1 MPVTTP
7 TIEVQSDQRQQEF
20 IAAIHAVINAD
31 RILTEQE
38 LLVTTACELLV
49 DGALDTPE
57 IVRQVNTIWAGA
69 SIPGSHVVAALQT
82 AVKAGLMITAQ
93 SRGGS
98 TWSLTPAG
106 RVGAGGARDWTD
118 EAYARTGRQ
127 LQELA
132 TKDFRPVSDVEAR
145 LWVDLLAQSLSDG
158 TREAYAAFIGDVAL
172 LVDGTLLPKAFD
184 SSVAFRAIRAAQL
197 DEGTTEFLEAAVLG
211 ALDRTD
217 PFGNDLVS
225 HIATGCVLLA
235 FLAGCDRAD
244 VRARLQDLAGEE
256 FLLDTPA
263 LVLFAGSAQDAEPI
277 TRAIEATLSGGG
289 KVIVAEHSIE
299 EFVELVE
306 AIGAEHIPALTQAL
320 REGLNARAYC
330 TTVDSRLLETWVGAL
345 DEGRYRSWDD
355 FVREAHRIKQR
366 LAAIGVDVRPHGNYV
381 SETVAACI
389 DKLGEELSERNS
401 YRKKAAIERDAN
413 TMAMVIR
420 HRAKRKGDRSL
431 WPGAW
436 IVTTDRHI
444 GPAYSRVSTDTAPAV
459 LTVTQWAVLV
469 MSCRQSATAKDLAT
483 VTAPLVRYQAALA
496 IAARYPAEVALEI
509 AKVLAPGEGPASTD
523 LRLAQLKPVSIPSM
537 DSVLDPETGLPAGMT
552 PLSLASDLLA
562 RRQMRMDAV
571 RVIQTTHAEEER
583 LRAQARAVRAEQVAE
598 RERYAREQVER
609 QLKDRTDNVAG
620 LEDELADARRKTDE
634 ERQLGR
640 RKGWLGGILVACTC
654 LFVFSLVAGLHI
666 LAGATAV
673 TSLVIWKQGTEWIKD
688 SQRSAKGVLL
698 ATLTESVGLIQIFVH
713 W

>member
-1 MPVTTP
+1 M
-7 TIEVQSDQRQQEF
+7 
-20 IAAIHAVINAD
+20 D
-31 RILTEQE
+31 R
-38 LLVTTACELLV
+38 
-49 DGALDTPE
+49 D
-57 IVRQVNTIWAGA
+57 
-69 SIPGSHVVAALQT
+69 
-82 AVKAGLMITAQ
+82 
-93 SRGGS
+93 
-98 TWSLTPAG
+98 
-106 RVGAGGARDWTD
+106 
-118 EAYARTGRQ
+118 
-127 LQELA
+127 
-132 TKDFRPVSDVEAR
+132 
-145 LWVDLLAQSLSDG
+145 
-158 TREAYAAFIGDVAL
+158 
-172 LVDGTLLPKAFD
+172 
-184 SSVAFRAIRAAQL
+184 
-197 DEGTTEFLEAAVLG
+197 
-211 ALDRTD
+211 
-217 PFGNDLVS
+217 
-225 HIATGCVLLA
+225 
-235 FLAGCDRAD
+235 
-244 VRARLQDLAGEE
+244 
-256 FLLDTPA
+256 
-263 LVLFAGSAQDAEPI
+263 
-277 TRAIEATLSGGG
+277 
-289 KVIVAEHSIE
+289 
-299 EFVELVE
+299 
-306 AIGAEHIPALTQAL
+306 
-320 REGLNARAYC
+320 
-330 TTVDSRLLETWVGAL
+330 
-345 DEGRYRSWDD
+345 
-355 FVREAHRIKQR
+355 
-366 LAAIGVDVRPHGNYV
+366 
-381 SETVAACI
+381 
-389 DKLGEELSERNS
+389 
-401 YRKKAAIERDAN
+401 
-413 TMAMVIR
+413 
-420 HRAKRKGDRSL
+420 DRSPHRTCL
-431 WPGAW
+431 FEGVNRHCPGRP
-436 IVTTDRHI
+436 DRYPM
-444 GPAYSRVSTDTAPAV
+444 GSPSDELPT
-459 LTVTQWAVLV
+459 
-469 MSCRQSATAKDLAT
+469 SATAKDLAT